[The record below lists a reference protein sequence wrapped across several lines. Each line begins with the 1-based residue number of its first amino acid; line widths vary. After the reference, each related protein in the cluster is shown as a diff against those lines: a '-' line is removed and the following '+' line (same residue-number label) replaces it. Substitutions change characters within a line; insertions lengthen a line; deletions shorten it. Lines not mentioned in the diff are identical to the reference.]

1 MFKRRLR
8 QSPGKL
14 RGLDRPS
21 FRARADRRGRDDEG
35 GNNADFFP
43 RPDRPSS
50 ARSVFPLLGRPRAKS
65 DDHPTIA
72 SRRDPLPA
80 LNAAAVQAE
89 WLYCAPGAD
98 GQTRCSG
105 TPRTIITA
113 QKRVLHTRRTRFFHA
128 RKANDHASKQKRSS
142 VLASLICRFCGNPP
156 LRARRAFFPSA
167 SCLIKKF

>member
-8 QSPGKL
+8 QSPEKL

-35 GNNADFFP
+35 DNGADFFP
-43 RPDRPSS
+43 RPGRPPS

-65 DDHPTIA
+65 EDHPTIA

-89 WLYCAPGAD
+89 GLYRRLELTGRRDAPGRL
-98 GQTRCSG
+98 GQKS
-105 TPRTIITA
+105 
-113 QKRVLHTRRTRFFHA
+113 LRRSVFFHDRRARFFHA
-128 RKANDHASKQKRSS
+128 REARPFPPGKEGSARKSALSHLTFLRQSS
-142 VLASLICRFCGNPP
+142 PAGTTGIFP
-156 LRARRAFFPSA
+156 LRLLPD
-167 SCLIKKF
+167 

>member
-50 ARSVFPLLGRPRAKS
+50 ARSVFSLLGRPRAKS
-65 DDHPTIA
+65 EDHPTIA

-89 WLYCAPGAD
+89 GLYRAPGAD

-105 TPRTIITA
+105 TPRTKITA
-113 QKRVLHTRRTRFFHA
+113 QKRVL
-128 RKANDHASKQKRSS
+128 S
-142 VLASLICRFCGNPP
+142 
-156 LRARRAFFPSA
+156 
-167 SCLIKKF
+167 